1 MTIFGLYFQ
10 RYIISH
16 IDIVNNVSDISEIPE
31 LQYLGKIADNIE
43 LSGLSIYD
51 IQDSPELKIEEVG
64 LKNLDFENFD
74 KIRNLL
80 SSSLAREDEKDIL
93 SIILSAKFD
102 KIYFKNS
109 SVSEP
114 EPASLKYFEIRN
126 WSEFSFEHIEVQG
139 YKLQEMLNEFYL
151 ENFKISNFVLDKNFT
166 YNLLGSLESQELLL
180 NGDYSEIFNSFVS
193 LDNLEVKNFSANIN
207 SADAFTLDNAK
218 INNIKFD
225 YFGNNNNIKVPT
237 SFNFEIKGADFNY
250 DQISNIS
257 GGIDI
262 LDNLINELGYEKI
275 KFDFKTGWKWNTNAN
290 DISFN
295 LDLGM
300 TDAASL
306 AISTNLVDLDTN
318 ILTIQGAPLLTYLMT
333 TPKLKQFNL
342 SLVDN
347 SLKNKLLDYVANEQN
362 MTTKQLKDFIIQSMD
377 IYSNT
382 LGINQ
387 NLVKQFIDATSNFI
401 NNSNKIVI
409 AIEPTNAVS
418 VNDLTPDVMTQN
430 YPALTEKLNISIRN
444 F

>member
-1 MTIFGLYFQ
+1 M
-10 RYIISH
+10 
-16 IDIVNNVSDISEIPE
+16 
-31 LQYLGKIADNIE
+31 
-43 LSGLSIYD
+43 
-51 IQDSPELKIEEVG
+51 IEEIG
-64 LKNLDFENFD
+64 IKNLDFENFN

-80 SSSLAREDEKDIL
+80 TSSLAREDEKDIL
-93 SIILSAKFD
+93 SIILSSKFD

-109 SVSEP
+109 SISEP
-114 EPASLKYFEIRN
+114 EAASLKYFEIAN
-126 WSEFSFEHIEVQG
+126 WDEFSFKHIEVQD
-139 YKLQEMLNEFYL
+139 YKLQEMLNEFHL

-166 YNLLGSLESQELLL
+166 YDLLGSIESQELLL
-180 NGDYSEIFNSFVS
+180 SGDYSEIFNSFVS

-207 SADAFTLDNAK
+207 NAEAFILDNAK
-218 INNIKFD
+218 INNVKFD
-225 YFGNNNNIKVPT
+225 YFGDNNNIKVPT
-237 SFNFEIKGADFNY
+237 SFNFEINGADFNY
-250 DQISNIS
+250 DQVGNIS

-262 LDNLINELGYEKI
+262 LDSMINELGYEKI
-275 KFDFKTGWKWNTNAN
+275 KFDFKTGWNWNTNAN
-290 DISFN
+290 DISFD
-295 LDLGM
+295 LDLGI

-306 AISTNLVDLDTN
+306 AISTNLVDLDTS

-333 TPKLKQFNL
+333 TPKLKQFSL

-347 SLKNKLLDYVANEQN
+347 SLKNKLLDYAANEQN

-409 AIEPTNAVS
+409 AIEPVNAVS
-418 VNDLTPDVMTQN
+418 VTDLTPDVMTQN